1 MTLAALAFVSSLA
14 TAATVV
20 SSGNSWL
27 VDQTRTYCG
36 RNENEPLTRVLFNT
50 QDWTNL
56 NTAYEQMISD
66 DNYYAVGFR
75 LYFNAMNSEQLVT
88 KLKAYV
94 KVYPQNVAVMGTDG
108 NVSWTAGNPLR
119 GNQGS
124 GTIGGGCGID
134 DAIDLGVWDHRAPL
148 NASNQTIYYL
158 GEIAANPANGSDW
171 EVKISPTVA
180 KQIYNSLSKVYNNLV
195 DVLGETG
202 ADTYFDPRF
211 YLYIC
216 ADVDAN
222 ASTNDG
228 KGNYAQVGAVVTKVK
243 MGTNTCTDADEIN
256 AKSAYLDRWGGTI
269 SGDVITGRDRYHYF
283 QVDQSQLSRPVLP
296 ERVLM
301 FTPYDG
307 YSRYYRI
314 PGLSDLS
321 DGTLVVTSDA
331 RKFHNHDVRN
341 DFDILSRT
349 STDNGRTWTNAA
361 ILAQGHGLN
370 GTGNACN
377 STDKD
382 TSTGLF
388 KVFGYGDC
396 AVCDL
401 ATPGNVLS
409 AYIGG
414 SALSAPADGPSI
426 YYSISTTSGRSWGE
440 PTMIDPDLFSITTTT
455 TSGGGPWGGGTTT
468 TTTSIDGYNPSKAVV
483 CPGPGRMLKVEKGH
497 LAGKI
502 LLCVYTWVNGGN
514 TYGPLYLMAYDENT
528 DTWERLGYMGRLS
541 DMGWGETQMVQV
553 DDEAFIISSRN
564 EYGGTTTPRR
574 WFLLKFFQ
582 DTDGNWHYPEWTSSS
597 RKSLRDYTQGTV
609 TTQTSSGWG
618 RPTTTT
624 VWTLTE
630 LTNGGSAFGTA
641 AGPCNSNLIVMEALN
656 SSGATE
662 KYLVQTSATTSKN
675 SIGELNSGSRA
686 GMYIKAAPLSDIISG
701 SSTTL
706 SWVAGKE
713 MSMHQYAAC
722 YSCLSAQ
729 KDGNIGIVIEEHPLP
744 YRPAAYDDC
753 TVGNRDYLYNIYYYS
768 VPIEFITENT
778 VKTIVEPRTL
788 NKPDIDP
795 ENATFRI
802 DILDSEANT
811 GKLMEGSTRRLPS
824 VTVSIDPSTISVLEG
839 EHWRLE
845 FQVYFRNSG
854 SATGSTL
861 SLTDCPLATGSTNFA
876 GLSDTYTGYSYW
888 SDSQVTDFNEVTF
901 DIPGMAT
908 KTDFANRDSY
918 VIVAWVA
925 VYDASGNLTAKSL
938 VNNTGYYAVAPA
950 RKLIVKVRPEK
961 VDADVTIRTSLAVAH
976 ADTQMYV
983 RPSDW
988 SDNYNTEHYPVDMQA
1003 IISDE
1008 VKATFLGFNLDGE
1021 TKPKTT
1027 DTGALNKNDETL
1039 LRNQLF
1045 TEYHPHDDA
1054 WTEGEVKI
1062 FHAKEYD
1069 DSEQLRIYIPNVQ
1082 TLPGDG
1088 DDHDCITVYAWFN
1101 LMGGIYTEGHTGY
1114 IYGETDDT
1122 HAMWSS
1128 DTERIQSPDK
1138 YKQWPE
1144 KWPEPQVDL
1153 MEYPDNRVNRSNNDL
1168 TFHYDY
1174 QTEMGYTYI
1183 DLVLIPDGWTY
1194 GKSGVLAMWE
1204 QSTSGVYTPTKLS
1217 RLLPDNQTECE
1228 AIDYMRITG
1237 VESAAS
1243 AASDDLLWYDSYK
1256 LPAAIN
1262 HRLMTHHSF
1271 PNYEPSE
1278 NNDNLGLLSLMLF
1291 DERPT
1296 EAEIATAISEVTAS
1310 LNSGVT
1316 TSTDNSGSVSASGKR
1331 VHLEATASTSD
1342 DNYLYRIDYPIKA
1355 TYDPTQMTGIGT
1367 LVDDTVQEYPTEY
1380 YDLMGRRVLR
1390 PVSGQIYI
1398 LRRGPEATKVR
1409 Y

>member
-1 MTLAALAFVSSLA
+1 MKRFAFVMKLAALACVTSLA

-20 SSGNSWL
+20 SSGEWWL

-50 QDWTNL
+50 QNWTSFSQ
-56 NTAYEQMISD
+56 TEYPQMISD

-88 KLKAYV
+88 KLKAFV

-108 NVSWTAGNPLR
+108 NVSWTSGNPLR

-134 DAIDLGVWDHRAPL
+134 EAIDLGVWDHRAPL
-148 NASNQTIYYL
+148 NADNQTIFSL
-158 GEIAANPANGSDW
+158 GEIAANPANGSYW

-180 KQIYNSLSKVYNNLV
+180 RQIYASLSKVYNNLK
-195 DVLGETG
+195 DVLGETD
-202 ADTYFDPRF
+202 ANTYFDPRF

-216 ADVDAN
+216 ADIDAN

-228 KGNYAQVGAVVTKVK
+228 QGNYAQVGAVVEKIK
-243 MGTNTCTDADEIN
+243 MGPNSWSGVSTIN
-256 AKSAYLDRWGGTI
+256 AKSAYWDRWSTALD
-269 SGDVITGRDRYHYF
+269 GDVITAANRYHYF
-283 QVDQSQLSRPVLP
+283 QKDQRELTRPILP

-314 PGLSDLS
+314 PGLSDLL

-331 RKFHNHDVRN
+331 RKYHNHDVRN

-349 STDNGRTWTNAA
+349 SSDNGRTWTNAA
-361 ILAQGHGLN
+361 ILAQGRGLN
-370 GTGNACN
+370 GTGYDCSSN
-377 STDKD
+377 DKD
-382 TSTGLF
+382 DSGQF

-409 AYIGG
+409 VFIGG
-414 SALSAPADGPSI
+414 NALSSYSDGPSV
-426 YYSISTTSGRSWGE
+426 YYAVSTTTGRSWSE
-440 PTMIDPDLFSITTTT
+440 PKMIPQELFATNSA
-455 TSGGGPWGGGTTT
+455 GTQA
-468 TTTSIDGYNPSKAVV
+468 DGYDLKYMVA
-483 CPGPGRMLKVEKGH
+483 CPGPGRMLKVESGH

-502 LLCVYTWVNGGN
+502 LLCCYSWINNAN
-514 TYGPLYLMAYDENT
+514 TYGPLYILAYDENT
-528 DTWERLGYMGRLS
+528 DTWERLTYMGRLY
-541 DMGWGETQMVQV
+541 DCGFGESQMVQI
-553 DDEAFIISSRN
+553 DDETFIISTRN
-564 EYGGTTTPRR
+564 EYGSAGGTSGRSNPRKWLR
-574 WFLLKFFQ
+574 LKLTQ
-582 DTDGNWHYPEWTSSS
+582 YNGSWYYPSWTSSS
-597 RKSLRDYTQGTV
+597 TNSQQTLSRHTSGTQG
-609 TTQTSSGWG
+609 SGWN
-618 RPTTTT
+618 RTT
-624 VWTLTE
+624 VWTLNE
-630 LTNGGSAFGTA
+630 LTNGDNGFATGAGT
-641 AGPCNSNLIVMEALN
+641 CNSNFIVMEALN
-656 SSGATE
+656 SSGAKE
-662 KYLVQTSATTSKN
+662 KYLVQTAATATRP
-675 SIGELNSGSRA
+675 SIGQLDQSSRA
-686 GMYIKAAPLSDIISG
+686 GLYIKAAPLSDIISG

-706 SWVAGKE
+706 NWVTGKE
-713 MSMHQYAAC
+713 MSMNQYAAC

-753 TVGNRDYLYNIYYYS
+753 TVGKRDYLYNIYYYS

-778 VKTIVEPRTL
+778 VQTIVDPRTL
-788 NKPDIDP
+788 DKPDIDP
-795 ENATFRI
+795 ENSTFRI
-802 DILDSEANT
+802 EILDTENAT

-824 VTVSIDPSTISVLEG
+824 VTVSIDPEKISVLDG

-854 SATGSTL
+854 SSTGSTL
-861 SLTDCPLATGSTNFA
+861 SLNACPSDENSTNFA
-876 GLSDTYTGYSYW
+876 GVNDTYTGYGYW
-888 SDSQVTDFNEVTF
+888 SDSEVADFNQVTF
-901 DIPGMAT
+901 DIPGMSE

-925 VYDASGNLTAKSL
+925 VYDADGNLTDKSL

-961 VDADVTIRTSLAVAH
+961 VEADVTIRTSLAVAH

-988 SDNYNTEHYPVDMQA
+988 SDNYDSEHYPVDMQA
-1003 IISDE
+1003 IISDG

-1021 TKPKTT
+1021 TKPTT
-1027 DTGALNKNDETL
+1027 TETGALNKNDQTL
-1039 LRNQLF
+1039 LRNQTFL
-1045 TEYHPHDDA
+1045 EYHPKEDA
-1054 WTEGEVKI
+1054 WTKDEVKI

-1069 DSEQLRIYIPNVQ
+1069 DAEQLRIYIPNVE
-1082 TLPGDG
+1082 TLPGDE

-1101 LMGGIYTEGHTGY
+1101 LLGGIYTEGHTGY
-1114 IYGETDDT
+1114 IYGESDDT

-1128 DTERIQSPDK
+1128 DNDRIQSPDK

-1153 MEYPDNRVNRSNNDL
+1153 MEYPDYRVNRANNDL

-1183 DLVLIPDGWTY
+1183 DLVLIPDEWTY

-1204 QSTSGVYTPTKLS
+1204 QSTNGVYTPTKLS
-1217 RLLPDNQTECE
+1217 RLLPGNDTETE

-1237 VESAAS
+1237 VESAA
-1243 AASDDLLWYDSYK
+1243 AATSDDLLWYDSYK

-1278 NNDNLGLLSLMLF
+1278 NNENLGLLSLMLF
-1291 DERPT
+1291 DQRPT
-1296 EAEIATAISEVTAS
+1296 DSEIATAISEVTAS
-1310 LNSGVT
+1310 LNAGTPGSSEDAG
-1316 TSTDNSGSVSASGKR
+1316 GSVGSRSVR
-1331 VHLEATASTSD
+1331 LEATASTSD

-1355 TYDPTQMTGIGT
+1355 SYDPTQMTGIGT
-1367 LVDDTVQEYPTEY
+1367 LVDDTLVEYPAEY
-1380 YDLMGRRVLR
+1380 YDLMGRRVQH
-1390 PVSGQIYI
+1390 PSPGQIYI
-1398 LRRGPEATKVR
+1398 LRQGPEATKILAK
-1409 Y
+1409 

>member
-1 MTLAALAFVSSLA
+1 MKRFALTMTLALVALVSSLVSD
-14 TAATVV
+14 AATLV
-20 SSGNSWL
+20 SSGEWWL

-50 QDWTNL
+50 QNWTSL
-56 NTAYEQMISD
+56 QTEYEQMISD
-66 DNYYAVGFR
+66 DKYYAVGFR
-75 LYFNAMNSEQLVT
+75 LHFNAMNQEQLVT

-94 KVYPQNVAVMGTDG
+94 KVYPQNVAVMDTDR
-108 NVSWTAGNPLR
+108 NVSWTSGNPLR

-124 GTIGGGCGID
+124 GLIGGGCGID

-148 NASNQTIYYL
+148 NAANQTVYYL
-158 GEIAANPANGSDW
+158 GEIASDPADGSYW
-171 EVKISPTVA
+171 EVKISPPVA
-180 KQIYNSLSKVYNNLV
+180 KQIYNSLSKVYNNLK
-195 DVLGETG
+195 DVLGETQ
-202 ADTYFDPRF
+202 ANSYFDPRF

-216 ADVDAN
+216 ADIDAN

-228 KGNYAQVGAVVTKVK
+228 NGKYAQIGAVVEYIK
-243 MGTNTCTDADEIN
+243 MGPNSWSGVDNIN
-256 AKSAYLDRWGGTI
+256 AKSAYWDRWGGTI
-269 SGDVITGRDRYHYF
+269 SGDVITGSDRYHYF
-283 QVDQSQLSRPVLP
+283 QVDQSETSRPLLP

-314 PGLSDLS
+314 PGLSDLA

-331 RKFHNHDVRN
+331 RKYHNHDVRN

-361 ILAQGHGLN
+361 ILAQGRGLN
-370 GTGNACN
+370 GTGYECN
-377 STDKD
+377 TTGKD
-382 TSTGLF
+382 ESGQF

-401 ATPGNVLS
+401 TTPGNVLS

-426 YYSISTTSGRSWGE
+426 YYSVSTTSGRSWGE
-440 PTMIDPDLFSITTTT
+440 PTMIDPELFTIATTTT
-455 TSGGGPWGGGTTT
+455 TGGGWGGGTTT
-468 TTTSIDGYNPSKAVV
+468 TTYSIDGYDPSLAVV

-514 TYGPLYLMAYDENT
+514 TYGPLYLLAYDEETN
-528 DTWERLGYMGRLS
+528 TWERLGYMGRLS

-564 EYGGTTTPRR
+564 EFGGTTTPRR

-582 DTDGNWHYPEWTSSS
+582 DTSGNWHYPEWTSSTS
-597 RKSLRDYTQGTV
+597 KSLSNYTTGTV
-609 TTQTSSGWG
+609 TTQSSGGG
-618 RPTTTT
+618 RPGQGTTTT
-624 VWTLTE
+624 VWTLQE

-662 KYLVQTSATTSKN
+662 KYLVQTSATSSKL
-675 SIGELNSGSRA
+675 SIGQLGQSSRA
-686 GMYIKAAPLSDIISG
+686 GMYIKAAPLSSIISG

-706 SWVAGKE
+706 NWCSGKE

-744 YRPAAYDDC
+744 YRPAAYEDC
-753 TVGNRDYLYNIYYYS
+753 AVGNRDYLYNIYYYS
-768 VPIEFITENT
+768 VPIEFVTENA
-778 VKTIVEPRTL
+778 VQTIVDPRDL
-788 NKPDIDP
+788 VAPDIDP

-802 DILDSEANT
+802 EILDTDKAT
-811 GKLMEGSTRRLPS
+811 GKLLEGSTRRLPS
-824 VTVSIDPSTISVLEG
+824 VTVSVDPDKINILEG

-845 FQVYFRNSG
+845 FQVYFREAG
-854 SATGSTL
+854 STTGSL
-861 SLTDCPLATGSTNFA
+861 QALTSCPLAEGSENFA
-876 GLSDTYTGYSYW
+876 GVSDTYTGYGYFNDNTS
-888 SDSQVTDFNEVTF
+888 VTDFNEVTF
-901 DIPGMAT
+901 DIPGMSA

-925 VYDASGNLTAKSL
+925 VYDADGNLTAKSL

-961 VDADVTIRTSLAVAH
+961 VEADVTIRTSLAVAH

-988 SDNYNTEHYPVDMQA
+988 SDNYDTEHYPVDMQA
-1003 IISDE
+1003 IISDD
-1008 VKATFLGFNLDGE
+1008 VKATFLGFNLDGDQ
-1021 TKPKTT
+1021 KPTTT

-1039 LRNQLF
+1039 LRNQSFL
-1045 TEYHPHDDA
+1045 EYHPHENKWTSDA
-1054 WTEGEVKI
+1054 VKI

-1069 DSEQLRIYIPNVQ
+1069 DTEQLRIYIPNVE
-1082 TLPGDG
+1082 TLPGDK

-1114 IYGETDDT
+1114 IYGDTDDT

-1128 DTERIQSPDK
+1128 DAERIQSPSV

-1153 MEYPDNRVNRSNNDL
+1153 MEYPDKRVNTANNDL

-1183 DLVLIPDGWTY
+1183 DLVLIPDEWTY
-1194 GKSGVLAMWE
+1194 SKSGVLAMWE
-1204 QSTSGVYTPTKLS
+1204 QSPQGVYTASKLS
-1217 RLLPDNQTECE
+1217 RLLEDSPTECE
-1228 AIDYMRITG
+1228 AIDYMRIVG
-1237 VESAAS
+1237 AESSSKAS
-1243 AASDDLLWYDSYK
+1243 ANDLKWYDSYK
-1256 LPAAIN
+1256 LPAAIE

-1271 PNYEPSE
+1271 PNYEPSD

-1291 DERPT
+1291 DEYPT

-1316 TSTDNSGSVSASGKR
+1316 SSDDTQANAARRS

-1367 LVDDTVQEYPTEY
+1367 LVDDTLSDYPVEY
-1380 YDLMGRRVLR
+1380 YDLMGRRV
-1390 PVSGQIYI
+1390 P
-1398 LRRGPEATKVR
+1398 
-1409 Y
+1409 